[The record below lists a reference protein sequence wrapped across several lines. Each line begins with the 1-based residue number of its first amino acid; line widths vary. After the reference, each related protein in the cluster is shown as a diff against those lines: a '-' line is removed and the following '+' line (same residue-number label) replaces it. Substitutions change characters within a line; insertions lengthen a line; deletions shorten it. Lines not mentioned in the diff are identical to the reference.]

1 MSVSLV
7 SLSTKKSKRSRLPL
21 AATDSNVARRP
32 ANTRGTSSLQ
42 IGITSAV
49 RASGAI
55 GSLPA
60 LLPEILYLS
69 RPVSSSR
76 KPISAVQK
84 PADTQQNRMPK
95 RTRMDVCKAYG
106 QTCTTVS
113 HSGWLT
119 TSSKSTND
127 QPWYGR
133 MPFMYQPATMV
144 WPIISA
150 SRM

>member
-1 MSVSLV
+1 MV

-49 RASGAI
+49 RAVGSI

-60 LLPEILYLS
+60 LLPEMRYLS

-76 KPISAVQK
+76 KPINAVQK
-84 PADTQQNRMPK
+84 PADTQQKRMPK
-95 RTRMDVCKAYG
+95 RIRMDVCRAYG

-113 HSGWLT
+113 QSDWLRI
-119 TSSKSTND
+119 SSRSTND
-127 QPWYGR
+127 QP
-133 MPFMYQPATMV
+133 
-144 WPIISA
+144 
-150 SRM
+150 